1 MTAHRDGHA
10 GLAKGIFSLKAGMF
24 FCLIVSFCIQL
35 HAQPQPAIRPPV
47 VRDTAMQVP
56 PLRVLFIG
64 NSYTFYNDLPV
75 QLQQIAASMG
85 EGRAIK
91 TERVVVGGRSLKQHW
106 EDTVAL
112 AAIKRGGWDYVI
124 LQEHSLGALN
134 APDTMRK
141 YIRLFD
147 QEIRNIGA
155 YTVLYMT
162 WARQHRP
169 ESQDTIARVYSSI
182 GREIKA
188 LVAPV
193 GLAWQRVRHEY
204 PAIVLFDPDGTHP
217 SPEGSYL
224 AACVFYAVFYVRAPL
239 GANCDLCVEK
249 DSTPVNLVNIV
260 YSEANILQRI
270 AWEAYLR
277 YTFAK

>member
-1 MTAHRDGHA
+1 MMGYKNSHT
-10 GLAKGIFSLKAGMF
+10 GLAKGICSLKVGIF
-24 FCLIVSFCIQL
+24 FFFIVSLCGQL
-35 HAQPQPAIRPPV
+35 HAQPYPQIRPPV
-47 VRDTAMQVP
+47 IRDTAMLIP
-56 PLRVLFIG
+56 PLRILFIG

-75 QLQQIAASMG
+75 QLQQISASMG
-85 EGRAIK
+85 ESRAIK

-141 YIRLFD
+141 YIRMFD
-147 QEIRNIGA
+147 QEVRNVGA
-155 YTVLYMT
+155 QTVLYMT
-162 WARQHRP
+162 WARQHKP

-182 GREIKA
+182 GREIRA

-224 AACVFYAVFYVRAPL
+224 AACVFYAVFYVRAPF

-270 AWEAYLR
+270 AWETYLR

>member
-1 MTAHRDGHA
+1 MTEYTNNHA
-10 GLAKGIFSLKAGMF
+10 GRTQGQFLLKAGMILF
-24 FCLIVSFCIQL
+24 LLAGLCTQVF
-35 HAQPQPAIRPPV
+35 AQPSLH
-47 VRDTAMQVP
+47 P
-56 PLRVLFIG
+56 PLLRDSTLSIPPIRVLFIG

-75 QLQQIAASMG
+75 QLQQIAASMR
-85 EGRAIK
+85 ETRTIQ

-112 AAIKRGGWDYVI
+112 AAVRRGGWDYVI

-141 YIRLFD
+141 YIGLFN
-147 QEIRNIGA
+147 QEIRKTGA
-155 YTVLYMT
+155 QTVLYMT

-169 ESQDTIARVYSSI
+169 ESQDTIARMYTGI
-182 GREIKA
+182 GREIRA

-193 GLAWQRVRHEY
+193 GLAWQRVRREY

-224 AACVFYAVFYVRAPL
+224 AACMFYAMFYVRAPL
-239 GANCDLCVEK
+239 GADCDLCVEK

-260 YSEANILQRI
+260 YSEANVLQRI
-270 AWEAYLR
+270 AWETYLR